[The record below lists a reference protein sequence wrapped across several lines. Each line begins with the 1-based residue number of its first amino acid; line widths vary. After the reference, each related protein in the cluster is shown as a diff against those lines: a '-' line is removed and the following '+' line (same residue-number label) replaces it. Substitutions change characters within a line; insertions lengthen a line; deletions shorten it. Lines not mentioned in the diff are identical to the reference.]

1 MVLPEIGE
9 AEVLRGGP
17 VRAFVGAYGFEKRSL
32 GWLSRQQG
40 GQSLSRA
47 LFVRYVHS
55 KGRNRIRAMKSLVA
69 AAGTSEQAEVRYDVN
84 CPERIESQVKKSLPT
99 LLSGVDEVVVDLSA
113 MTKLLSMIILCNL
126 AKFGV
131 SLRVVYSEAEDYA
144 PTKDEYDKSKEDMTK
159 IAFFPSRGSRSIVRA
174 QCLSSIRMQGQPV
187 CLVAF
192 TSFNEQLIRHVLGT
206 LTPHRL
212 IFIGSKHPREDYA
225 WREKAMQEIHQR
237 LISVYRND
245 NGTDDKGVLLRRAST
260 LQYTETFQ
268 RIEEIHTQFG
278 SYERIICAAT
288 GSKMQTVGLL
298 VSKLAHPDIH
308 IEYPTPDS
316 YYVRGLSKGVRKV
329 HQICFGP
336 FAGFAAAI
344 ARKGQGCWC

>member
-1 MVLPEIGE
+1 MLLPDIDE
-9 AEVLRGGP
+9 AEVLRTGP
-17 VRAFVGAYGFEKRSL
+17 VRAFVGAYGFERRSL
-32 GWLSRQQG
+32 GWLSLQQG
-40 GQSLSRA
+40 GQALSRG
-47 LFVRYVHS
+47 LFFRYVHS
-55 KGRNRIRAMKSLVA
+55 KAKGRNRIRGMRSLATAVGA
-69 AAGTSEQAEVRYDVN
+69 SEQAELRYDLN
-84 CPERIESQVKKSLPT
+84 CPERIERQIGMSLPD
-99 LLSGVDEVVVDLSA
+99 LLRGVDEVVVDLSA
-113 MTKLLSMIILCNL
+113 MTKLLGMIILCSL

-131 SLRVVYSEAEDYA
+131 RLRVVYSEAEDYA
-144 PTKDEYDKSKEDMTK
+144 PTKDEYDTSKEGMTN

-212 IFIGSKHPREDYA
+212 IFIGSRHPRMDYS

-237 LISVYRND
+237 LIGVYRND
-245 NGTDDKGVLLRRAST
+245 NKTDENGLLVRKAST
-260 LQYTETFQ
+260 LHYAETFQ
-268 RIEEIHTQFG
+268 RMDEIHTQFG
-278 SYERIICAAT
+278 TYERVICAAT
-288 GSKMQTVGLL
+288 GSKMQTLGLL

-316 YYVRGLSKGVRKV
+316 YYVGGLSKGVRKV

-336 FAGFAAAI
+336 FEAFAAAI
-344 ARKGQGCWC
+344 ARNEQG